1 MPLENLLQALH
12 TLNAED
18 ALRARLDHAQWRMLA
33 SYLTQ
38 RLLKRGEVLIEM
50 GEMDRVMYL
59 VESGTLQVYV
69 PVSASAAAAARRP
82 VAILRAG
89 AVAGEPALFGE
100 TPRMA
105 QVEAMSPSVVW
116 ALSRAR
122 MEEFAQQ
129 QPDIAFEL
137 LRACGAVMAVR
148 MRANLERGLPSA

>member
-1 MPLENLLQALH
+1 M
-12 TLNAED
+12 
-18 ALRARLDHAQWRMLA
+18 
-33 SYLTQ
+33 
-38 RLLKRGEVLIEM
+38 
-50 GEMDRVMYL
+50 
-59 VESGTLQVYV
+59 
-69 PVSASAAAAARRP
+69 
-82 VAILRAG
+82 AILRAG

-105 QVEAMSPSVVW
+105 QIEAMSPAVVW